1 MKIEKEVK
9 QSIVKNV
16 LLSLFIYILPILLM
30 FLTFYFTGQ
39 RPWEKRQVQK
49 EQIKSIKKTHNNLNN
64 GSNI

>member
-39 RPWEKRQVQK
+39 RPWEKSPVQK
-49 EQIKSIKKTHNNLNN
+49 EQIKSIKKTNNK
-64 GSNI
+64 